1 MRIDPPLV
9 VAGTCA
15 GREFYSTR
23 RAPRLC
29 WDSAGPV

>member
-1 MRIDPPLV
+1 M
-9 VAGTCA
+9 AGTRA

-29 WDSAGPV
+29 WVSAAPV